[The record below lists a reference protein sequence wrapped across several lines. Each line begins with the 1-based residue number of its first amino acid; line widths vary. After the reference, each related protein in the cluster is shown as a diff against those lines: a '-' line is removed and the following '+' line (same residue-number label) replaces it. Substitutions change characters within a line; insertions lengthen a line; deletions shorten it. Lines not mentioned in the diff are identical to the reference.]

1 MEHLHERWEG
11 QEQYQ
16 TLDQATLFF
25 VVISGQNSKT
35 GEEYESEGTMWP
47 GFHVWRVCLSVDC
60 PEKTSFA
67 LQEWM

>member
-25 VVISGQNSKT
+25 VVRTARLGRSMKVKV
-35 GEEYESEGTMWP
+35 P
-47 GFHVWRVCLSVDC
+47 CDLGFVWKCVCESVDC

-67 LQEWM
+67 L